1 MVCLLRNSSFKL
13 LGILEFLVEFNVGI
27 LDCGNSRIP
36 RFIIQLFLSP
46 GLAQQQLA
54 DQ

>member
-1 MVCLLRNSSFKL
+1 MVFLLRNSSFKL
-13 LGILEFLVEFNVGI
+13 LGI

>member
-1 MVCLLRNSSFKL
+1 MNSRFLAVLNSKNSR
-13 LGILEFLVEFNVGI
+13 ILAVFSSR
-27 LDCGNSRIP
+27 NSRIP